1 MHREA
6 KVPTITM
13 SAKPHESPVEA
24 VLREHGH
31 QLERFFIAR
40 VRTVADARDLAQEL
54 YLRLF
59 RLRAE
64 TWEAVEDPRRYVYTA
79 AINLCREYK
88 IKKRE
93 EAAGRLRWQGEQP
106 VATDGDGSGCDWLQ
120 NKMLRAA
127 LETLRPKCRAVI
139 VLHRCYG
146 WKYEE
151 IARRLGIS
159 SSMVKKYL
167 KIGPVQLRALMMTDP
182 TDAATPV
189 ASAHAVAHKRSRS
202 TAAGTGGTTSLS
214 ECSTVAAA
222 RHISSDIS
230 STSGNASG
238 A

>member
-1 MHREA
+1 MFLMHRAA
-6 KVPTITM
+6 KVPAIPM

-54 YLRLF
+54 YLRLI

-64 TWEAVEDPRRYVYTA
+64 TWEQVEDPRRYVYTA

-106 VATDGDGSGCDWLQ
+106 IATDDNDSGCDWLQ
-120 NKMLRAA
+120 NKRLRAA

-151 IARRLGIS
+151 IGHRLGIS

-167 KIGPVQLRALMMTDP
+167 KIGLVQLRAFMMTDP
-182 TDAATPV
+182 VHSAEPTTSTHPTTRNSGRAA
-189 ASAHAVAHKRSRS
+189 ASARNVS
-202 TAAGTGGTTSLS
+202 GGTTSLS
-214 ECSTVAAA
+214 
-222 RHISSDIS
+222 D
-230 STSGNASG
+230 
-238 A
+238 